1 MRETRKPGD
10 IKLVVTEVEFGKS
23 LSTQEAPLELTH
35 LTLAT
40 DVSADKSNK

>member
-35 LTLAT
+35 LAT